1 MTQAKAPRG
10 GRRMNA
16 PAGRREHVVQIKLSG
31 DEFVQIESLA
41 RAMQCS
47 KPRVFTSAV
56 ASSGAVFG
64 RVAALQSKNLVA
76 GLAATNR
83 MLAGAT
89 NNLNQIARGVN
100 TDGTV
105 DATALAA
112 TLDTIRDCCADVQ
125 KLITEAYP
133 E

>member
-1 MTQAKAPRG
+1 M
-10 GRRMNA
+10 
-16 PAGRREHVVQIKLSG
+16 QIKLSD

-41 RAMQCS
+41 QALKCS
-47 KPRVFTSAV
+47 KPRVFTASV
-56 ASSGAVFG
+56 ASAGQVFG
-64 RVAALQSKNLVA
+64 RVAALQNKNLVA

-100 TDGTV
+100 TDGRLEPTE
-105 DATALAA
+105 LAA
-112 TLDTIRDCCADVQ
+112 TLDVIRDCCAQVE
-125 KLITEAYP
+125 KLIVQAYP